1 VDGARRDCLRKY
13 PAVTN
18 RPLKIGL
25 SPRFLHNAPPELG
38 FKGKKLQY
46 LEQSIAHWLMTAN
59 ALVFMIP
66 SIEGGGLLRRGNIRI
81 ADYVE
86 ALDGLVLQG
95 GADVSPLTYGETPL
109 KPEWNGDRIRDMY
122 EIDLL
127 QEFVSAGK
135 PVLGICRGLQLINV
149 AFGGTL
155 YQDISSQHGDELEHH
170 DPDAFDRHYHSIA
183 FVAGSGLA
191 RLYPNL
197 GGARVNSIHHQAVKD
212 LGQDLMVEAL
222 SVPDDIVEAL
232 RLRGSGYVVGLQWH
246 PEFHDPDDASLLDG
260 TAILT
265 EFLAAAR
272 QVCESGGR
280 SPGFFGGSGR

>member
-1 VDGARRDCLRKY
+1 MADK
-13 PAVTN
+13 
-18 RPLKIGL
+18 PLKIGL
-25 SPRFLHNAPPELG
+25 SPRFLHKVPPELG
-38 FKGKKLQY
+38 FKGKTLQY

-59 ALVFMIP
+59 ALVFMVP

-109 KPEWNGDRIRDMY
+109 RPEWSGDRIRDMY

-155 YQDISSQHGDELEHH
+155 YQDILHQHGDELEHH
-170 DPDAFDRHYHSIA
+170 DPAAFDRHYHAIA

-191 RLYPNL
+191 RLYPAL
-197 GGARVNSIHHQAVKD
+197 GSARVNSIHHQAVKD
-212 LGQDLMVEAL
+212 LGRGLAVEAL
-222 SVPDDIVEAL
+222 SVPDDIVEAI
-232 RLRGSGYVVGLQWH
+232 RLRGPNYVVGLQWH
-246 PEFHDPDDASLLDG
+246 PEFHDPADATLLDG
-260 TAILT
+260 TAILA
-265 EFLAAAR
+265 EFLAAAQR
-272 QVCESGGR
+272 SRESRGG
-280 SPGFFGGSGR
+280 